1 MCMTKHIL
9 PDGQTRICHMTSSHM
24 VLRSPPGACV
34 QQDLLK
40 IKSVTSYNKEGSQ
53 EGSTVYTTQ
62 QKTQYIFVHV
72 DL

>member
-1 MCMTKHIL
+1 
-9 PDGQTRICHMTSSHM
+9 M

-40 IKSVTSYNKEGSQ
+40 IKSNTSYNKEGSQ

-62 QKTQYIFVHV
+62 QETKYIFVHV